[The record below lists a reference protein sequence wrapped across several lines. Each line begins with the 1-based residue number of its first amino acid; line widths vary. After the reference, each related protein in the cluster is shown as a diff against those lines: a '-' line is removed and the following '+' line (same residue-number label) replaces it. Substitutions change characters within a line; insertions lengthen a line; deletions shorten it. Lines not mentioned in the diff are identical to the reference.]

1 MSIWN
6 DLSWIESIRTPALS
20 LFFENISLAGYPT
33 FLILFISFGYFYW
46 SPSRFSRIAMMLFIS
61 GLINGFLKD
70 YFQDPRP
77 MIELMLDPKVG
88 TSYGWPSGHAQI
100 AVTLWGLIAYE
111 LKDIKIT
118 IGAGLLI
125 FLIAFSRMYLGVH
138 DLGDVVSGL
147 IIGFIILAIWHLAV
161 IHEVYKSISTKSW
174 IIVIAA
180 FQLLI
185 YYFYPVHEGHEA
197 NVWFLG
203 VMMGWFIG
211 VSKIH
216 LNSGSIKKLL
226 LSLVSIVIVFFGM
239 ISISRIEASI
249 EITGL
254 LGIIYSYSLGLIFSI
269 FVTWIIPRFWRLFNL
284 ASLKPKITQ

>member
-6 DLSWIESIRTPALS
+6 DLSWVEGIRTPALS
-20 LFFENISLAGYPT
+20 VFFENISLAGYPT
-33 FLILFISFGYFYW
+33 FLILFISFGYFFW

-70 YFQDPRP
+70 FFQDPRP
-77 MIELMLDPKVG
+77 LIELMLDPKVG

-111 LKDIKIT
+111 LKDKRAT
-118 IGAGLLI
+118 IGAGILI

-138 DLGDVVSGL
+138 DLGDVISGL
-147 IIGFIILAIWHLAV
+147 IIGTIILAIWHLAV
-161 IHEVYKSISTKSW
+161 IYKIYESLSKKSW
-174 IIVIAA
+174 MMVIGLFQII
-180 FQLLI
+180 I

-211 VSKIH
+211 SSDIH
-216 LNSGSIKKLL
+216 LNSGRVKKLF
-226 LSLVSIVIVFFGM
+226 LSLASIVVVFIGMVSI
-239 ISISRIEASI
+239 SQLEANI
-249 EITGL
+249 AITGL
-254 LGIIYSYSLGLIFSI
+254 LGIFYSYALGVIFSI
-269 FVTWIIPRFWRLFNL
+269 LVTWIIPRFWKLFNL
-284 ASLKPKITQ
+284 AN

>member
-6 DLSWIESIRTPALS
+6 DLSWVEGIRTPALS
-20 LFFENISLAGYPT
+20 VFFENISLAGYPT
-33 FLILFISFGYFYW
+33 FLILFISFGYFFW

-70 YFQDPRP
+70 FFQDPRP
-77 MIELMLDPKVG
+77 LIELMLDPKVG

-111 LKDIKIT
+111 LKDKRAT
-118 IGAGLLI
+118 IGAGILI

-138 DLGDVVSGL
+138 DLGDVISGL
-147 IIGFIILAIWHLAV
+147 IIGTIILAIWHLAV
-161 IHEVYKSISTKSW
+161 IYKIYESLSKKSW
-174 IIVIAA
+174 MMVIGLFQII
-180 FQLLI
+180 I

-211 VSKIH
+211 ISDIH
-216 LNSGSIKKLL
+216 LNSGRVKKLF
-226 LSLVSIVIVFFGM
+226 LSLASIVVVFIGMVSI
-239 ISISRIEASI
+239 SQLEANI
-249 EITGL
+249 ATTGL
-254 LGIIYSYSLGLIFSI
+254 LGIFYSYALGLIFSI
-269 FVTWIIPRFWRLFNL
+269 LVTWIIPRFWKLFNL
-284 ASLKPKITQ
+284 AH

>member
-6 DLSWIESIRTPALS
+6 DLSWVEGIRTPALS
-20 LFFENISLAGYPT
+20 VFFENISLAGYPT
-33 FLILFISFGYFYW
+33 FLILFISFGYFFW

-70 YFQDPRP
+70 FFQDPRP
-77 MIELMLDPKVG
+77 LIELMLDPKVG

-111 LKDIKIT
+111 LKDKRAT
-118 IGAGLLI
+118 IGAGILI

-138 DLGDVVSGL
+138 DLGDVISGL
-147 IIGFIILAIWHLAV
+147 IIGTIILAIWHLAV
-161 IHEVYKSISTKSW
+161 IYKIYESLSTKSW
-174 IIVIAA
+174 MMVIGLFQII
-180 FQLLI
+180 I

-211 VSKIH
+211 SSDIH
-216 LNSGSIKKLL
+216 LNSGRVKKLF
-226 LSLVSIVIVFFGM
+226 LSLASIVVVFIGMVSI
-239 ISISRIEASI
+239 SQLEANI
-249 EITGL
+249 ATTGL
-254 LGIIYSYSLGLIFSI
+254 LGIFYSYALGLIFSI
-269 FVTWIIPRFWRLFNL
+269 LVTWIIPRFWKLFNL
-284 ASLKPKITQ
+284 AH

>member
-6 DLSWIESIRTPALS
+6 DLSWVEGIRTPALS
-20 LFFENISLAGYPT
+20 VFFENISLAGYPT
-33 FLILFISFGYFYW
+33 FLILFISFGYFFW

-70 YFQDPRP
+70 FFQDPRP
-77 MIELMLDPKVG
+77 LIELMLDPKVG

-111 LKDIKIT
+111 LKDKRAA
-118 IGAGLLI
+118 IGAGILI

-138 DLGDVVSGL
+138 DLGDVISGL
-147 IIGFIILAIWHLAV
+147 IIGTIILAIWHLAV
-161 IHEVYKSISTKSW
+161 IYKIYESLSKKSW
-174 IIVIAA
+174 MMVIGLFQII
-180 FQLLI
+180 I

-211 VSKIH
+211 SSDIH
-216 LNSGSIKKLL
+216 LNSGRVKKLF
-226 LSLVSIVIVFFGM
+226 LSLASIVIVFIGM
-239 ISISRIEASI
+239 VSISQLEANI
-249 EITGL
+249 AMTGL
-254 LGIIYSYSLGLIFSI
+254 LGIFYSYALGLIFSI
-269 FVTWIIPRFWRLFNL
+269 LVTWIIPRFWKFFSL
-284 ASLKPKITQ
+284 AH

>member
-6 DLSWIESIRTPALS
+6 DLSWVEGIRTPALS
-20 LFFENISLAGYPT
+20 VFFENISLAGYPT
-33 FLILFISFGYFYW
+33 FLILFISFGYFFW

-70 YFQDPRP
+70 FFQDPRP
-77 MIELMLDPKVG
+77 LIELMLDPKVG

-111 LKDIKIT
+111 LKDKRAT
-118 IGAGLLI
+118 IGAGILI

-138 DLGDVVSGL
+138 DLGDVISGL
-147 IIGFIILAIWHLAV
+147 IIGTIILAIWHLAV
-161 IHEVYKSISTKSW
+161 IYKIYESLSKKSW
-174 IIVIAA
+174 MMAIGLFQII
-180 FQLLI
+180 I

-211 VSKIH
+211 SSDIH
-216 LNSGSIKKLL
+216 LNSGRVKKLF
-226 LSLVSIVIVFFGM
+226 LSLASIVVVFIGMVSI
-239 ISISRIEASI
+239 SQLEANIAS
-249 EITGL
+249 TGL
-254 LGIIYSYSLGLIFSI
+254 LGITYSYTLGLIFSI
-269 FVTWIIPRFWRLFNL
+269 LVTWIIPRFWKLFNL
-284 ASLKPKITQ
+284 AH

>member
-6 DLSWIESIRTPALS
+6 DLSWVEGIRTPALS
-20 LFFENISLAGYPT
+20 VFFENISLVGYPT
-33 FLILFISFGYFYW
+33 FLILFISFGYFFW

-70 YFQDPRP
+70 FFQDPRP
-77 MIELMLDPKVG
+77 LIELMLDPKVG

-111 LKDIKIT
+111 LKDKRAT
-118 IGAGLLI
+118 IGAGILI

-138 DLGDVVSGL
+138 DLGDVISGL
-147 IIGFIILAIWHLAV
+147 IIGTIILAIWHLAV
-161 IHEVYKSISTKSW
+161 IYKIYESLSTKSW
-174 IIVIAA
+174 MMVIGLFQII
-180 FQLLI
+180 I

-211 VSKIH
+211 SSDIH
-216 LNSGSIKKLL
+216 LNSGRVKKLF
-226 LSLVSIVIVFFGM
+226 LSLASIVVVFIGMVSI
-239 ISISRIEASI
+239 SQLEANI
-249 EITGL
+249 ATTGL
-254 LGIIYSYSLGLIFSI
+254 LGIFYSYALGLIFSI
-269 FVTWIIPRFWRLFNL
+269 LVTWIIPRFWKLFDL
-284 ASLKPKITQ
+284 AH

>member
-6 DLSWIESIRTPALS
+6 DLSWVEGIRTPALS
-20 LFFENISLAGYPT
+20 VFFENISLAGYPT
-33 FLILFISFGYFYW
+33 FLILFISFGYFFW

-70 YFQDPRP
+70 FFQDPRP
-77 MIELMLDPKVG
+77 LIELMLDPKVG

-111 LKDIKIT
+111 LKDKRAT
-118 IGAGLLI
+118 IGAGILI

-138 DLGDVVSGL
+138 DLGDVISGL
-147 IIGFIILAIWHLAV
+147 VIGAIILAIWHLAV
-161 IHEVYKSISTKSW
+161 IYKIYESLSKKSW
-174 IIVIAA
+174 MMIIGL
-180 FQLLI
+180 FQIII

-211 VSKIH
+211 SSDIH
-216 LNSGSIKKLL
+216 LNSGRVKKPL
-226 LSLVSIVIVFFGM
+226 LSLLSIAIVFIGMVSI
-239 ISISRIEASI
+239 SQLEANIAS
-249 EITGL
+249 TGL
-254 LGIIYSYSLGLIFSI
+254 LGITYSYTLGLIFSI
-269 FVTWIIPRFWRLFNL
+269 LVTWIIPRFWKLFNL
-284 ASLKPKITQ
+284 AF